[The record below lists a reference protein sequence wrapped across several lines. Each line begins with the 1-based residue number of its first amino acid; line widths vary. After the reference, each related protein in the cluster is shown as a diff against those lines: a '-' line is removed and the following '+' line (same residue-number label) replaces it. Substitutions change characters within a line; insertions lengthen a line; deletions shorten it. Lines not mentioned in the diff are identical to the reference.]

1 MELWHVW
8 LIVALAFFILEIFTT
23 GVAVICFSFG
33 AVGSCVAALCGANL
47 TWQVII
53 FAIVTLLSFIFIR
66 PMLIKLFYKK
76 GKDDVKTNADALIG
90 RRGIVS
96 EAIDPATGAGR
107 VKVDGDD
114 WKAVSADDQPI
125 ELGARVKIL
134 KLDSVIV
141 TVKKTDA

>member
-1 MELWHVW
+1 MAMWHVW
-8 LIVALAFFILEIFTT
+8 LIVALVFLILEIFTT
-23 GVAVICFSFG
+23 GIAVICFSFG
-33 AVGSCVAALCGANL
+33 AVGSCVAALFGANL

-76 GKDDVKTNADALIG
+76 GKNEVKTNYEALSG
-90 RRGIVS
+90 RIGIVS
-96 EAIDPATGAGR
+96 EAINPATGEGR

-114 WKAVSADDQPI
+114 WKAVSVDDQPI

-141 TVKKTDA
+141 TVKRAD

>member
-1 MELWHVW
+1 MW

-96 EAIDPATGAGR
+96 EAIDPSTGAGR